1 MTLTQNESEVT
12 EGEAREKVVMTREE
26 RIEMLMRT
34 KNPMEIVEKNE
45 KKFKIMAES
54 MIEQSSYLLKQQTD
68 EELLKQSAKNRRYMT
83 YQAYKEI
90 NNQLPRDSEMTFGI
104 PICIQVHGDFVYIG
118 MS

>member
-1 MTLTQNESEVT
+1 MTLTQNESEGPN

-54 MIEQSSYLLKQQTD
+54 MIE
-68 EELLKQSAKNRRYMT
+68 
-83 YQAYKEI
+83 
-90 NNQLPRDSEMTFGI
+90 
-104 PICIQVHGDFVYIG
+104 
-118 MS
+118 